1 MTTEAAN
8 KARVSAD
15 ASTPVPN
22 GHVNGTRRRI
32 VAGALSSVI
41 ALDSYCADTSNLGG
55 TAQGLVVVQI
65 GNFGEGAARTNA
77 TPEVVQLGEGMA
89 ACIARTNATGG
100 IRARQLVF
108 TQVADNN
115 DPKVFINRFRQ
126 VSEQGAMAVLCPYG
140 GVVVKHMLDEH
151 VLDAA
156 GPVVVG
162 VVPGS
167 EAFRNPGHPK
177 LLHVRA
183 GDGRQIARVFA
194 HATRL
199 GIRRVAVLA
208 ADNAAGL
215 SGITEARRAAELE
228 GAKDIAAFQSGLD
241 NGSLVSAA
249 RAVVKSESECT
260 IVVGPPRFMA
270 DAILALRTASFKGFV
285 YALSYLSP
293 ELLLSVAR
301 EQATAVAIAQVYPNP
316 RGITLPLLREFR
328 AAMQMQFPAIGQF
341 SAFQL
346 EGYICA
352 RVLIEGL
359 RRTRSFDGQSLAQ
372 ALRTAGELNLGGY
385 PVDFSQGNG
394 GSRYTDIAM
403 LGQDGQLKY

>member
-1 MTTEAAN
+1 
-8 KARVSAD
+8 
-15 ASTPVPN
+15 
-22 GHVNGTRRRI
+22 
-32 VAGALSSVI
+32 
-41 ALDSYCADTSNLGG
+41 
-55 TAQGLVVVQI
+55 
-65 GNFGEGAARTNA
+65 
-77 TPEVVQLGEGMA
+77 
-89 ACIARTNATGG
+89 
-100 IRARQLVF
+100 
-108 TQVADNN
+108 VADNN

>member
-1 MTTEAAN
+1 
-8 KARVSAD
+8 
-15 ASTPVPN
+15 
-22 GHVNGTRRRI
+22 
-32 VAGALSSVI
+32 
-41 ALDSYCADTSNLGG
+41 
-55 TAQGLVVVQI
+55 
-65 GNFGEGAARTNA
+65 
-77 TPEVVQLGEGMA
+77 
-89 ACIARTNATGG
+89 
-100 IRARQLVF
+100 
-108 TQVADNN
+108 
-115 DPKVFINRFRQ
+115 
-126 VSEQGAMAVLCPYG
+126 
-140 GVVVKHMLDEH
+140 
-151 VLDAA
+151 
-156 GPVVVG
+156 VG

-328 AAMQMQFPAIGQF
+328 AAMQMQFPTIGQF